1 MSNPMQDV
9 SNDTRFPPNVR
20 WIPLDE
26 VADAGAYISRS
37 SGDLVRIVAGGRP
50 PLGAE
55 ELLEEHGR
63 TPVYLTQVST
73 DPFVPITRARME
85 AANRDIEVNF

>member
-1 MSNPMQDV
+1 MFNPMQDV
-9 SNDTRFPPNVR
+9 SDDTRFPPDVR

-26 VADAGAYISRS
+26 VTDAGAYVSRG
-37 SGDLVRIVAGGRP
+37 SGDLVRVVAAGR

-55 ELLEEHGR
+55 ELLEKHG
-63 TPVYLTQVST
+63 TAPVYLTQVST

>member
-1 MSNPMQDV
+1 MSNPMQSV
-9 SNDTRFPPNVR
+9 SDDTRFPPDLC

-26 VADAGAYISRS
+26 VTDAGAYISRS
-37 SGDLVRIVAGGRP
+37 SGDLVRIVAAGRA
-50 PLGAE
+50 LGAE
-55 ELLEEHGR
+55 ELLEKHG
-63 TPVYLTQVST
+63 TVPVYLTQVST